1 MVEARHP
8 PMGRAVLEQQHPRQ
22 RPALPLLAVRAA
34 PFVLRHQSRRLQR
47 EPRHGVAELVVMP
60 LDEMLVKML
69 RVEIAVAFLEEPLH
83 PRELGRRRPPRRRL
97 AETAI
102 TQTLDSVL
110 VVADA
115 HSAEVPSRHPQQLSH
130 LLGGQTPLP
139 VATQCLFKANHEN
152 LP

>member
-8 PMGRAVLEQQHPRQ
+8 AMGRAVLEQQHARQ

-34 PFVLRHQSRRLQR
+34 PFALRHQSRRLQG
-47 EPRHGVAELVVMP
+47 EPRHGVAELVVVL

-69 RVEIAVAFLEEPLH
+69 DVEIAIPFLEKPLH
-83 PRELGRRRPPRRRL
+83 ARQLGRRRPPRRRL

-102 TQTLDSVL
+102 AQTLHSVI

-115 HSAEVPSRHPQQLSH
+115 HSAEVPSRHPQQFSR